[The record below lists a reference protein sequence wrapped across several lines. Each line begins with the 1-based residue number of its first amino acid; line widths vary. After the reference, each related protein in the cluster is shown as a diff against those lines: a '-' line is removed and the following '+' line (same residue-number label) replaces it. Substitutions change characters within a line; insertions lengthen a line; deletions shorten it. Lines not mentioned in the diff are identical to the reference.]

1 MKGYTH
7 TTRLIKRNKI
17 ITNNDVDR
25 SPFPGKWQHRG
36 AVNSMALGLDCYM
49 KFQEGR
55 SLSLSRALPF
65 GTGRRQTILEEDPT
79 TKTEK

>member
-1 MKGYTH
+1 
-7 TTRLIKRNKI
+7 
-17 ITNNDVDR
+17 
-25 SPFPGKWQHRG
+25 
-36 AVNSMALGLDCYM
+36 M

-65 GTGRRQTILEEDPT
+65 GTRRRQTILEEDPT